1 MKGYTDFF
9 ILLSPSERVKAI
21 VREHKQYAADVIG
34 TYESEYSIAHISINM
49 MQRQKTFLTEPVI
62 REFRKRLCLIPAIT
76 LTINGFDYFIHG
88 KDYRTIYARVVNS
101 PETGHW
107 FKMLKHHLK
116 IKEFSVPHITICR
129 NILVEDFDLLWPYFK
144 SIEWQEAF
152 TINSLTV
159 LQRESFVNHTKW
171 EHYTE
176 LSFEGK
182 MQYSV
187 APPKP
192 SLIKPLNSQQTSL
205 F

>member
-1 MKGYTDFF
+1 MKGYIDFF
-9 ILLSPSERVKAI
+9 MLLSPSERVKAL
-21 VREHKQYAADVIG
+21 VREHKLYATGVVGA
-34 TYESEYSIAHISINM
+34 YESEYSTAHISINKLA
-49 MQRQKTFLTEPVI
+49 RQKTFLTEPGI
-62 REFRKRLCLIPAIT
+62 REFRDRLCLIPPIT

-88 KDYRTIYARVVNS
+88 KDYRTIYARIVNT

-129 NILVEDFDLLWPYFK
+129 NISVADFDMLWPYFK
-144 SIEWQEAF
+144 SIEWQETF

-159 LQRESFVNHTKW
+159 LQRESFVSHAKW

-176 LSFEGK
+176 LPFEGK
-182 MQYSV
+182 RQYNPSP
-187 APPKP
+187 AKP
-192 SLIKPLNSQQTSL
+192 SLIKPINSRQTSL